1 MTVLASCDSEEG
13 RVTGTWQGRRFG
25 TDVRTLTL
33 EDSHGRL
40 SGSCGAARK
49 PLGDGPI
56 DVLTGA
62 GGYLGSLRA
71 DAAVIPDAFGPD
83 GLVAIVGRK
92 RVGRADGDGEAGGV

>member
-40 SGSCGAARK
+40 SGSCGAARS
-49 PLGDGPI
+49 PSATVQSMCSWEQEATL
-56 DVLTGA
+56 
-62 GGYLGSLRA
+62 
-71 DAAVIPDAFGPD
+71 AAFARMQP
-83 GLVAIVGRK
+83 
-92 RVGRADGDGEAGGV
+92 